1 MMRHCEVDK
10 KQRPLVDERNK
21 VRVKDVRKI
30 LTALNPEDFLH
41 ILILQASFTGYEFFL
56 C

>member
-21 VRVKDVRKI
+21 VRVKDVLK
-30 LTALNPEDFLH
+30 NFD
-41 ILILQASFTGYEFFL
+41 SS
-56 C
+56 